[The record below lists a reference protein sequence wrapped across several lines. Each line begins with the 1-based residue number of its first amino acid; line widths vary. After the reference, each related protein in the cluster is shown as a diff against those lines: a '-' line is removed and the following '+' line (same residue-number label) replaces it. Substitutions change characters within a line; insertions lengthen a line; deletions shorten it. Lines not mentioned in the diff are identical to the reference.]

1 MQYCITNY
9 VCIVYYMKCRLM
21 QILAV
26 VIVLDHTVLAPGFN
40 LRSPLDSVA
49 IAGEN
54 DILNGLK
61 CLNLAEND
69 KVKLVNTLHV
79 DVNNAIQE
87 FDNVNFAQFPYTNEK
102 QVYAKVNN
110 LLNVKKRVMD
120 SAH

>member
-1 MQYCITNY
+1 M
-9 VCIVYYMKCRLM
+9 
-21 QILAV
+21 
-26 VIVLDHTVLAPGFN
+26 
-40 LRSPLDSVA
+40 
-49 IAGEN
+49 
-54 DILNGLK
+54 
-61 CLNLAEND
+61 AEND